1 MATIKKEFGNTR
13 KRSDLTTLV
22 YGKVPPQATEIEEAI
37 IGACMLERDAFDMA
51 QAILRNPDAFYK
63 DAHQKIYAAMQR
75 LIQKGDVIDLL
86 TVTDELTKTNE
97 LELVGGAY
105 TLTRLTM
112 TVTSSAHIENH
123 CRIVLEKF
131 MQRELIRLS
140 GVIIGE
146 AYDGSSDVFDLID
159 FAQNG
164 VKEILENVPEG
175 NTATPIGETYS
186 EILMDIEEK
195 KNNPDTLLGID
206 TGYQE
211 INDAIFGW
219 QPGELII
226 LAARPAMGKCFGKG
240 TKILMFDGSFKNVED
255 IVIGDKIMGDDSTC
269 RNVLNTGTG
278 REQMYW
284 IRQKIGIDY
293 RVNESHILS
302 LKRSR
307 NEYSKKHGE
316 VLNIEVREFITKS
329 DKFKSNFKG
338 YKKAV
343 QFQTKKLPIPP
354 YLLGLWLGDGS
365 SAKPEITKPDI
376 EIRNYLQEYADNNG
390 YTLRIDNEHGNK
402 CTSYAIVAKHRNKSK
417 NFVSVLRELN
427 VLKNKHIP
435 TDFLINSRHNRL
447 QLLAGLIDTDGYLI
461 ADYGYEVVQKSK
473 LLIEQIKY
481 LADTLGFKTIV
492 KNKIVNGIAY
502 YRLNIYGDVSK
513 IPCKIGRKIAPER
526 KGKSDMTI
534 QAISIEKDIV
544 DDYYG
549 FEIDGNK
556 LFMLEDCTVTHN
568 TAFALNLALNGATS
582 HINRADVLI
591 YSLEATKKELVKRM
605 AACKNDVY
613 YGAIRKGILTEY
625 QEKLMIDGFKD
636 FHNINILV
644 PLPKHFPIAGRA
656 AKITNSP
663 GCHPKIASFI
673 SW

>member
-226 LAARPAMGKCFGKG
+226 LAARPAMGK
-240 TKILMFDGSFKNVED
+240 
-255 IVIGDKIMGDDSTC
+255 
-269 RNVLNTGTG
+269 
-278 REQMYW
+278 
-284 IRQKIGIDY
+284 
-293 RVNESHILS
+293 
-302 LKRSR
+302 
-307 NEYSKKHGE
+307 
-316 VLNIEVREFITKS
+316 
-329 DKFKSNFKG
+329 
-338 YKKAV
+338 
-343 QFQTKKLPIPP
+343 
-354 YLLGLWLGDGS
+354 
-365 SAKPEITKPDI
+365 
-376 EIRNYLQEYADNNG
+376 
-390 YTLRIDNEHGNK
+390 
-402 CTSYAIVAKHRNKSK
+402 
-417 NFVSVLRELN
+417 
-427 VLKNKHIP
+427 
-435 TDFLINSRHNRL
+435 
-447 QLLAGLIDTDGYLI
+447 
-461 ADYGYEVVQKSK
+461 
-473 LLIEQIKY
+473 
-481 LADTLGFKTIV
+481 
-492 KNKIVNGIAY
+492 
-502 YRLNIYGDVSK
+502 
-513 IPCKIGRKIAPER
+513 
-526 KGKSDMTI
+526 
-534 QAISIEKDIV
+534 
-544 DDYYG
+544 
-549 FEIDGNK
+549 
-556 LFMLEDCTVTHN
+556 
-568 TAFALNLALNGATS
+568 TAFALNLALNGACS
-582 HINRADVLI
+582 HINSADVLI

-636 FHNINILV
+636 FHNIKIRIDDKTQKLTHIINSIRLHKKKRPDLKLIIIDYLQLIEVQRQYGGNREQDVSTITRQLKLLAKELDLSIIALSQLNRQVEARTNKKPQLADLRESGAIEQDANLVMMIWHEVTANRDDKGNDIVNTHILFV
-644 PLPKHFPIAGRA
+644 KCRDTAPFEVHIPFAGDIQRWGNLSPKNEPFRPFAGM
-656 AKITNSP
+656 
-663 GCHPKIASFI
+663 PKGNDYNPNDWIEG
-673 SW
+673 